1 MLSPK
6 MQRSVRVNDAQ
17 LVMLSDRAQVD
28 HSLAGYL
35 HKRAADSGK
44 WQQRWFIL
52 YQVRDSK
59 AVAWLCRK

>member
-28 HSLAGYL
+28 NSLSGYL
-35 HKRAADSGK
+35 HKRAGDSGK

-52 YQVRDSK
+52 YQEKSFFRTVEL
-59 AVAWLCRK
+59 AIL